1 MNIKDTS
8 RRCEEITTMISDL
21 SNILDEYCKSIVLY
35 GSASHNSLVY
45 TKNGNHID
53 FLSDIEFIVIP
64 KDVANENNRDFR
76 RFLISE
82 CTKYYEKQKSIGVA
96 PFVDV
101 NPVSLDFYTNAQH
114 RISTFELKKNG
125 VIVKGEDVLSL
136 LPDIDADSYEPRI
149 QNIEIVKGLK
159 ILLIESNKWFLHQE
173 NRDKMDR
180 TAISYFLASS
190 FLNILRTLL
199 PQFGIFQSVLSKRVD
214 SINLLMKN
222 NTLRRYFSL
231 DTLEHFE
238 KVYQQKQ
245 SGAFLYPP
253 EKLFLITLDGYKS
266 LLAYLCEVEK
276 NEIFQAINDQKEKLF
291 WGNEDKINLLAKLT
305 QFFVSSLTYIERA
318 LISRKVDYEEIEK
331 VVLSYGKLVYSDSSN
346 IVMSILDDYT
356 HLEKVR
362 WTIIGSKD

>member
-1 MNIKDTS
+1 MNIYDTS
-8 RRCEEITTMISDL
+8 KRCEEITMMISDL
-21 SNILDEYCKSIVLY
+21 SSILDDYCKSIVLY
-35 GSASHNSLVY
+35 GSASHNGLVY
-45 TKNGNHID
+45 TKNCNQID

-82 CTKYYEKQKSIGVA
+82 CTKYFEKQKSIGIA

-101 NPVSLDFYTNAQH
+101 NPVSLDFYTNAQK

-125 VIVKGEDVLSL
+125 VIVKGDDVLSL
-136 LPDIDADSYEPRI
+136 LPDIDANSFEPRI

-173 NRDKMDR
+173 NSDKMDT
-180 TAISYFLASS
+180 TASCYFLASS

-199 PQFGIFQSVLSKRVD
+199 PQFGIFQSVLSERID
-214 SINLLMKN
+214 SINILLKN
-222 NTLRRYFSL
+222 TELRRYFSV

-238 KVYQQKQ
+238 SVYQQKQ
-245 SGAFLYPP
+245 KGVFLYSP
-253 EKLFLITLDGYKS
+253 EKLFLITLNGYKS
-266 LLAYLCEVEK
+266 LLGYLCQVET
-276 NEIFQAINDQKEKLF
+276 NEIFQAIYDQREKLF
-291 WGNEDKINLLAKLT
+291 WGNKDKINLLAKLA
-305 QFFVSSLTYIERA
+305 QFFVSSLTCIEQS
-318 LISRKVDYEEIEK
+318 LTNRKVGYEEIEK
-331 VVLSYGKLVYSDSSN
+331 VVLSYGKLVYSDCSD
-346 IVMSILDDYT
+346 IVMSIIDDYT